1 MKRVLKKWRHGRW
14 RYGAIALFLL
24 LLANLLSQPR
34 WLFSL
39 ATKLR
44 PGAIYAVSLP
54 AVSASEY
61 EDAIP
66 EKVVALTI
74 DDGPSPATADILDV
88 INRHGAKA
96 TFFNISGNLAGQEDV
111 VRQAVASG
119 HELGN
124 HLTADE
130 PSIRMSSKAFEADL
144 QTAEAALLPF
154 LAADSLQLAS
164 LKWLRPGMGF
174 YDAEMV
180 ATAERHGYQ
189 LVLGSNF
196 PYDTHIPSSWFASTF
211 ILSIVKPGDII
222 VLHDGDKRGDRTI
235 KTLEKILPALKEKGY
250 TVTTV
255 SGLHAL

>member
-1 MKRVLKKWRHGRW
+1 MKRVLKKWR
-14 RYGAIALFLL
+14 YGAIALILL
-24 LLANLLSQPR
+24 LIVHFLSQPR

-39 ATKLR
+39 ATKIR

-54 AVSASEY
+54 AVSSSEY

-74 DDGPSPATADILDV
+74 DDGPSPATADILAV
-88 INRHGAKA
+88 IDRHGAKA
-96 TFFNISGNLAGQEDV
+96 TFFNISSNLAGREDV
-111 VRQAVASG
+111 VRQVVASG

-130 PSIRMSSKAFEADL
+130 PSIRMSSEVFEADL
-144 QTAEAALLPF
+144 KTAEAALLPF
-154 LAADSLQLAS
+154 LSAGSLQRSS

-174 YDAEMV
+174 YNAEMV

-189 LVLGSNF
+189 VVLGSNF
-196 PYDTHIPSSWFASTF
+196 PYDTHIPSSQFASTF
-211 ILSIVKPGDII
+211 ILSTVEPGDII
-222 VLHDGDKRGDRTI
+222 VLHDGEGRGDRTI
-235 KTLEKILPALKEKGY
+235 ETLEKILPALKEKGY

-255 SGLHAL
+255 SGLHDF